1 MTTLGNIRDV
11 AIIILAILSIVIG
24 VLLIVLLV
32 QLQRLI
38 KLLREEIRPILNSAG
53 ETVGTVRGTTTF
65 MSRHLIKPLVDISS
79 TAAGLRRAFQ
89 VLSTWPKGAGS
100 SHSGDSHTAS

>member
-1 MTTLGNIRDV
+1 MTVLGNIRDV

-24 VLLIVLLV
+24 VLLIILLV

-38 KLLREEIRPILNSAG
+38 RLLREEIQPILNSAG

-65 MSRHLIKPLVDISS
+65 MSRHLIKPLVDLSS
-79 TAAGLRRAFQ
+79 TAAGIRRAFQ
-89 VLSTWPKGAGS
+89 VLAAWSKGPGS
-100 SHSGDSHTAS
+100 SHREDSNTTL

>member
-1 MTTLGNIRDV
+1 MTILGNIRDI

-24 VLLIVLLV
+24 VLLIILLV

-38 KLLREEIRPILNSAG
+38 KLLREEIQPILSSAS

-79 TAAGLRRAFQ
+79 TAAGIRRAFQ
-89 VLSTWPKGAGS
+89 VLSTGPKGAGD